1 MRWKDMPNSLKYKY
15 LMDTSIAVILVSPAI
30 AFLGAC
36 VAGVIYAPL
45 PVKIPIAVI
54 GISSALAMLAW
65 TYKE

>member
-1 MRWKDMPNSLKYKY
+1 MRWKDMPNSLKHEY
-15 LMDTSIAVILVSPAI
+15 LMAASMAVILVSAAI

-36 VAGVIYAPL
+36 VAGVIYAPW
-45 PVKIPIAVI
+45 PIKIPIAVI